1 MTTAPEDDLQA
12 AVVEA
17 LKADAAVTAF
27 VGARIYDRIPDQK
40 THPFVEFGDAV
51 VRNDG
56 IDCAPGACTITFF
69 LHVWSRAVGSR
80 EAKKIAHAIH
90 VVLDGADLA
99 LGPDWVLVELEPP
112 VDSDAT
118 HTTLAEDGK
127 TTQSILTFRAL
138 VDPAA

>member
-17 LKADAAVTAF
+17 LKATAAVTAF
-27 VGARIYDRIPDQK
+27 VGARIYDAVPDQ
-40 THPFVEFGDAV
+40 TAFPYIELGDVVVET
-51 VRNDG
+51 DG
-56 IDCAPGACTITFF
+56 FEGFDGACTITFA

-80 EAKKIAHAIH
+80 EAKKLAGAARRA
-90 VVLDGADLA
+90 LDHADLD
-99 LGPDWVLVELEPP
+99 LGDDWQLVEIE
-112 VDSDAT
+112 AT
-118 HTTLAEDGK
+118 QARTTLEADGK